1 MQALTKW
8 LLARPLNAVLALTVS
23 LVLPIPQLTGG
34 IIVVFLTLAKGFRE
48 TATILCITAFLAA
61 LTLLILAALTPLI
74 LGGSLTSILTLAA
87 VTWLPAFFIAFTL
100 LKMQSLILS
109 LQFLLIASFVVLV
122 TINFFVPDLSIFWQ
136 PYLDVMAQ
144 LLKENGLQF
153 EAETLTADILTISAV
168 FIFWLIYSMVLLFG
182 YFIYRKNPIK
192 SNDYG
197 KFQDLD
203 FGRIIAIALAFFSI
217 LAILSGSLW
226 LQYIAFIIFAMFMMQ
241 GLSILHWLKNE
252 GIVQP
257 IIVAVVY
264 IIFPILQIF
273 SVIAL
278 AIIGYVDVWLGIRH
292 RIKKV

>member
-34 IIVVFLTLAKGFRE
+34 IIIVFLVLVKGFKE
-48 TATILCITAFLAA
+48 TALIICITALLAA
-61 LTLLILAALTPLI
+61 LTLLV
-74 LGGSLTSILTLAA
+74 LGGTLASILTLAA
-87 VTWLPAFFIAFTL
+87 ITWLPAFFIAYIL
-100 LKMQSLILS
+100 LKMQSLTLS
-109 LQFLLIASFVVLV
+109 LQVLLIASFFVLV
-122 TINFFVPDLSIFWQ
+122 CINFFIPNLPIFWQ
-136 PYLDVMAQ
+136 PYLDLMAQ
-144 LLKENGLQF
+144 LLEENGMQF
-153 EAETLTADILTISAV
+153 EAGVLTADILTISAV

-182 YFIYRKNPIK
+182 YFIYSKMPIK
-192 SNDYG
+192 TNDYG

-217 LAILSGSLW
+217 LALLSGSLW
-226 LQYIAFIIFAMFMMQ
+226 LQFISFTIFGMFMVQ

-257 IIVAVVY
+257 FIVAVVY
-264 IIFPILQIF
+264 IMFPILQIF
-273 SVIAL
+273 LVVAL